1 MSERDDQTSAAGT
14 GDGVATSRSRPTAA
28 SGTERDGREHGGA
41 GTNGGTAAGELPT
54 GTERNGN
61 GGAGASSGTAG
72 TAGPGVGGGTGAGSA
87 ADHGDAARDSNR
99 DAAEPPDD
107 DAQQRPSPEPDRPTS
122 SPGPSESV
130 LVQTGRA
137 VTAVLTVLAALGGLV
152 LGIRAELRATEE
164 AEQVDAKMVSF
175 YRTPTMITVLNGSNR
190 VIAMR
195 LSLEQPSVWWDLQA
209 VPPCQK
215 IEIPPMLLKMSMSEA
230 VPHVTIRDIDLD
242 RLRLEFMDSEGRTW
256 IRAGAG
262 PLRRSAGWKQSLTSV
277 RMVSPEPWNARPEET
292 AACGT

>member
-14 GDGVATSRSRPTAA
+14 GDEAATSRSRPTAA

-41 GTNGGTAAGELPT
+41 ETNGGAAAGELPT

-107 DAQQRPSPEPDRPTS
+107 DAQQRPSSEPDRPTS
-122 SPGPSESV
+122 SPGPSESA

-137 VTAVLTVLAALGGLV
+137 VTAALTVLAALGGLV

-175 YRTPTMITVLNGSNR
+175 YRTPTVITVLNGSNR

-215 IEIPPMLLKMSMSEA
+215 IDVPLTLLKMSMSEA
-230 VPHVTIRDIDLD
+230 GPRVTVKDIDLD

-256 IRAGAG
+256 IRAGTG
-262 PLRRSAGWKQSLTSV
+262 PLRRSAGWEQSLASV
-277 RMVSPEPWNARPEET
+277 RMVSPEPWNAKPEET